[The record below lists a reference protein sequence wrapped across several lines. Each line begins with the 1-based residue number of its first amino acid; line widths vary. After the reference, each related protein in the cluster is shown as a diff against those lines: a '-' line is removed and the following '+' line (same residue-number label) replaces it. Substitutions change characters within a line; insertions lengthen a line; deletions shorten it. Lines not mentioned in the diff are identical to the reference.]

1 MAAARR
7 LKRVVAS
14 QPGFINLKSTAGSE
28 ESLSSRRKRV
38 NKNKKKNWNKHSDVN
53 DVEEFLEDV
62 RHQER
67 TTGGLLSEKPD
78 DTLFFVD
85 VGQPKKPEQKEEAV
99 EGKKRKGKTSRPLR
113 IDLILQHDSLVPPPK
128 DVLAHQQPNAKKLRR
143 IAQKAEFL
151 AAKGVVP
158 RRQKQLASR
167 RLVERKAKKSVTEA
181 NNNPDR
187 EYYDMWGQES
197 ESSVCMCDDV
207 MVCVCVCVSSDD
219 PILALPVFPLW
230 ECEDQHGAQETICD
244 RDDIAKD
251 SGDPWYLQQT
261 GKKLVK
267 RPEKLNEKPSVLPA
281 VEVIAP
287 GGSYNPD
294 FLSHQALLQ
303 EAHQVE
309 VKKKKEEDRIERQTT
324 VNKEDTAT
332 EETIMR
338 EQVEGLVEE
347 ENEEEASPN
356 EGEDGGEEEEEG
368 QEEDVAVGAIA
379 LAEKK
384 TERQRKR
391 EKADKIKE
399 QQRLADRQRVD
410 RRQQLF
416 QLRSIKSSIKQQQQ
430 RTEERQKLRKA
441 KQEAQKS
448 QPRRLGRL
456 KFQPQDLEVQL
467 SDELAGSLRR
477 LKPEGSVL
485 KDRFKSL
492 QKRNLIEPRERA
504 KFKRRHKVKYVEKRA
519 FREIT

>member
-14 QPGFINLKSTAGSE
+14 QPGFLNLKSTSDST
-28 ESLSSRRKRV
+28 ESLSGRRKRV
-38 NKNKKKNWNKHSDVN
+38 NKNKKKNWNKYSDIN
-53 DVEEFLEDV
+53 DVDEFLEDV

-78 DTLFFVD
+78 DSLFFLD
-85 VGQPKKPEQKEEAV
+85 VGQPKKAEQKAEPV
-99 EGKKRKGKTSRPLR
+99 EGKKRKGKASRPLR

-128 DVLAHQQPNAKKLRR
+128 DVLAFQQPNAKKLRR
-143 IAQKAEFL
+143 IAQKAEQL

-158 RRQKQLASR
+158 RRQKQLLNR
-167 RLVERKAKKSVTEA
+167 RPVERTAKRAVTEA

-187 EYYDMWGQES
+187 EYYDIWGQK
-197 ESSVCMCDDV
+197 
-207 MVCVCVCVSSDD
+207 
-219 PILALPVFPLW
+219 
-230 ECEDQHGAQETICD
+230 
-244 RDDIAKD
+244 AKD
-251 SGDPWYLQQT
+251 TADPWYLQQT

-294 FLSHQALLQ
+294 FFSHQALLQ
-303 EAHQVE
+303 EAHEVE
-309 VKKKKEEDRIERQTT
+309 VKKKKEEDKVERQLA
-324 VNKEDTAT
+324 VNREDTAT
-332 EETIMR
+332 EETILR

-347 ENEEEASPN
+347 ENEEAAAPN
-356 EGEDGGEEEEEG
+356 EEEEG
-368 QEEDVAVGAIA
+368 DVAVGAIT
-379 LAEKK
+379 LSDKK

-399 QQRLADRQRVD
+399 QQRLSERRQTD
-410 RRQQLF
+410 QRQQLF
-416 QLRSIKSSIKQQQQ
+416 QLRSIKASIKQQDQ
-430 RTEERQKLRKA
+430 RTKDRQIKRKA
-441 KQEAQKS
+441 KQEAQKA
-448 QPRRLGRL
+448 QPRRLGKL
-456 KFQPQDLEVQL
+456 KFKPQDLEVQL
-467 SDELAGSLRR
+467 SDELAGSLRQ

-504 KFKRRHKVKYVEKRA
+504 KFKRRHKLKYVEKRA

>member
-14 QPGFINLKSTAGSE
+14 QPGFINLKSTSDSAD
-28 ESLSSRRKRV
+28 LVSSRRKRV

-67 TTGGLLSEKPD
+67 TTGGLLSEKSD
-78 DTLFFVD
+78 DSLFFLD
-85 VGQPKKPEQKEEAV
+85 VGQPKKAEQKKEAV

-113 IDLILQHDSLVPPPK
+113 IDLILQHDSLIPPPK
-128 DVLAHQQPNAKKLRR
+128 DVLAYQQPNAKKLRR
-143 IAQKAEFL
+143 IAQKAEHL

-158 RRQKQLASR
+158 RRQKQLLNR
-167 RLVERKAKKSVTEA
+167 RPVERKAKKSVTEA
-181 NNNPDR
+181 NNNTDR
-187 EYYDMWGQES
+187 EYYDIWGQES
-197 ESSVCMCDDV
+197 
-207 MVCVCVCVSSDD
+207 
-219 PILALPVFPLW
+219 
-230 ECEDQHGAQETICD
+230 
-244 RDDIAKD
+244 KD
-251 SGDPWYLQQT
+251 SSDPWYLQQT

-294 FLSHQALLQ
+294 FFSHQALLQ
-303 EAHQVE
+303 EAHEVE
-309 VKKKKEEDRIERQTT
+309 VKKQKEEDKIERQVA

-332 EETIMR
+332 EETILR

-347 ENEEEASPN
+347 ENEEETAPN
-356 EGEDGGEEEEEG
+356 EEDR
-368 QEEDVAVGAIA
+368 DVAVGAIT

-391 EKADKIKE
+391 ERADKIKE
-399 QQRLADRQRVD
+399 QQRLAVRQRID
-410 RRQQLF
+410 NQQQLF
-416 QLRSIKSSIKQQQQ
+416 QLRSIKASIKQQ
-430 RTEERQKLRKA
+430 EENTKDKQKLRKA

-456 KFQPQDLEVQL
+456 KFKPQDLEVQL

-504 KFKRRHKVKYVEKRA
+504 KFKRRHKLKYVEKRA

>member
-7 LKRVVAS
+7 LKRVAAS
-14 QPGFINLKSTAGSE
+14 QPGFLSLKGSSNSE
-28 ESLSSRRKRV
+28 DLLGGRRKRV
-38 NKNKKKNWNKHSDVN
+38 NKNKKKNWNKHSDIN
-53 DVEEFLEDV
+53 DVEDFLEDV

-78 DTLFFVD
+78 DSLFFLD
-85 VGQPKKPEQKEEAV
+85 VGQPQKAEQKDEVEEPI
-99 EGKKRKGKTSRPLR
+99 EGKRRKGKASRPLR

-128 DVLAHQQPNAKKLRR
+128 DVLSYQQPNAKKLRR
-143 IAQKAEFL
+143 IAQKAEQL

-158 RRQKQLASR
+158 RRQKQLLNR
-167 RLVERKAKKSVTEA
+167 RPVDRTTKKAVTEA

-187 EYYDMWGQES
+187 EYYDIWGQES
-197 ESSVCMCDDV
+197 KES
-207 MVCVCVCVSSDD
+207 
-219 PILALPVFPLW
+219 A
-230 ECEDQHGAQETICD
+230 
-244 RDDIAKD
+244 
-251 SGDPWYLQQT
+251 DPWYLQQT

-303 EAHQVE
+303 EAHDVE
-309 VKKKKEEDRIERQTT
+309 VKKQKAEDRIERQLA

-332 EETIMR
+332 EETVFQ

-347 ENEEEASPN
+347 EEENEEEAAPN
-356 EGEDGGEEEEEG
+356 EEGES
-368 QEEDVAVGAIA
+368 VVVGAIT

-391 EKADKIKE
+391 ERADKIKE
-399 QQRLADRQRVD
+399 QRRQADRHHTNQ
-410 RRQQLF
+410 RQQLF
-416 QLRSIKSSIKQQQQ
+416 QLRSIKASIKQQEQ
-430 RTEERQKLRKA
+430 TTKA
-441 KQEAQKS
+441 KQKQRNDKKEAQKA

-456 KFQPQDLEVQL
+456 KFQAQDMEVQL
-467 SDELAGSLRR
+467 SDELAGSLRQ
-477 LKPEGSVL
+477 LKPEGSIL